1 MQPGAWDFYGQEARD
16 GIRNTWNV
24 WPSTRIE
31 ATRVVCPLGTLYTPL
46 KQIQHMPPPLNY
58 DPIRCNGNGCGSIL
72 NPFAH
77 VDHRTKIWTCP
88 FCMARNTFPPHYAE
102 NISPDNAPAELIP
115 QFTTVEYELQTMPS
129 GPPIFL
135 FVVDTCVDEEEL
147 SNLGDALQ
155 QTFNLLP
162 EDALVGLITFGTLVN
177 VHELGFGDCPKS
189 YVFRGDKDY
198 TAQKIQDMLGIT
210 SVRAQQSGAQAQGGR
225 QSALGRFLLP
235 ASECMF
241 ALEQVL
247 QDLQKDPWPV
257 ESLERCQRCTGNAL
271 SIAMGLLESCN
282 MQKQGSRIMAFAAGP
297 ATIGNGKIVN
307 LSKKDNIR
315 SHTDM
320 AKNQAPLYEPACN
333 FYRNLAERAIAISA
347 VVDLFA
353 CSLDQTGALELKQV
367 TGRTGGVIVLGDKFN
382 QSLFRES
389 LSRAFKRHPDT
400 PAEDGKPA
408 TPGALVMGFGATIEL
423 IVSREIKIAGA
434 LGPCASLKKNNGS
447 VSENEVGVGGTSQWY
462 LGGIDPA
469 VTMGFFF
476 DVPNTNATPL
486 PQHKRRYMQFL
497 TQFQT
502 STGKT
507 HLRVTTTCG
516 PWHSD
521 AADHSPIA
529 RSFDQEAAATLTA
542 RLATHRCE
550 SEEPGDV
557 MRWLDRSLIRLC
569 SKFATYRKDDASSFR
584 LTPEFTLYPQFMFH
598 LRRSKFLQTVNSSP
612 DEQVY
617 YRHVMNRECVS
628 NTLIMIQ
635 PSLMSYS
642 LQPGPPT
649 PVLLDANSV
658 RVDTILL
665 LDAFFHVIVF
675 HGETIA
681 AWKQQGYQHMEEH
694 VNFRNM
700 LEAPQNDAQTIM
712 ENRFPVPRFISC
724 DQFKSEARF
733 LLSLLN
739 PSITHHNGDGAGGG
753 QTIFTDDVSLRVFM
767 EHLVKLS
774 VQA

>member
-1 MQPGAWDFYGQEARD
+1 
-16 GIRNTWNV
+16 
-24 WPSTRIE
+24 
-31 ATRVVCPLGTLYTPL
+31 
-46 KQIQHMPPPLNY
+46 
-58 DPIRCNGNGCGSIL
+58 
-72 NPFAH
+72 
-77 VDHRTKIWTCP
+77 
-88 FCMARNTFPPHYAE
+88 MARNHFPPHYAE
-102 NISPDNAPAELIP
+102 NISPENAPAELIP
-115 QFTTVEYELQTMPS
+115 QFTTVEYELQTAAGAGAGSS

-135 FVVDTCVDEEEL
+135 FVVDTCLDEEEL
-147 SNLGDALQ
+147 ANLGDALQ
-155 QTFNLLP
+155 QAFNLLP
-162 EDALVGLITFGTLVN
+162 EDALVGLVTFGTLVN

-198 TAQKIQDMLGIT
+198 TAQKIQDMLGIA
-210 SVRAQQSGAQAQGGR
+210 SVRSQQAGSQPVAGGR
-225 QSALGRFLLP
+225 QSAIGRFLLP

-257 ESLERCQRCTGNAL
+257 ESGDRVQRCTGSAL
-271 SIAMGLLESCN
+271 NVAMGLLESCKG
-282 MQKQGSRIMAFAAGP
+282 MQKQGSRIMTFVAGP
-297 ATIGNGKIVN
+297 ATIGGGKIVN
-307 LSKKDNIR
+307 LSKKENIR

-320 AKNQAPLYEPACN
+320 AKGQAPLYEAACTYYKN
-333 FYRNLAERAIAISA
+333 IAERAIAIHT
-347 VVDLFA
+347 VVDLYA
-353 CSLDQTGALELKQV
+353 CSLDQTGALELKHV
-367 TGRTGGVIVLGDKFN
+367 VNRTGGVIVMGDKFN

-389 LSRAFKRHPDT
+389 LRRAFRRHPDM
-400 PAEDGKPA
+400 PAADGVNVV
-408 TPGALVMGFGATIEL
+408 PGGLMMGFGANIEV
-423 IVSREIKIAGA
+423 IVSREIKISGA
-434 LGPCASLKKNNGS
+434 LGPCASMSKGGAT
-447 VSENEVGVGGTSQWY
+447 VAETEVGIGGTTQWY
-462 LGGIDPA
+462 LGGVDPT
-469 VTMGFFF
+469 VTMAFFF

-502 STGKT
+502 ASGRT

-521 AADHSPIA
+521 PADHSPIA
-529 RSFDQEAAATLTA
+529 RSFDQEAAAALTA

-550 SEEPGDV
+550 SEEPADV

-569 SKFATYRKDDASSFR
+569 SKFATYRKDDAGSFR
-584 LTPEFTLYPQFMFH
+584 LAPEFTLYPQFMFH
-598 LRRSKFLQTVNSSP
+598 LRRSKFLQTLNSSP
-612 DEQVY
+612 DEQLY

-628 NTLIMIQ
+628 NTLIMLQ

-642 LQPGPPT
+642 LQPGPPV
-649 PVLLDANSV
+649 PVLLDAGSV

-681 AWKQQGYQHMEEH
+681 AWKQHGYHLQEEH
-694 VNFRNM
+694 INFRNL

-712 ENRFPVPRFISC
+712 EHRFPVPRYISC
-724 DQFKSEARF
+724 DQGKSEARF
-733 LLSLLN
+733 LLAMLN
-739 PSITHHNGDGAGGG
+739 PSITHHSNDGAGG